1 MDSFEASRIKVIIVE
16 FGVAF
21 WGATFLFPTVINTMA
36 GVHPNGFWEMFGP
49 YWFGSLVIVFVFLW
63 CLRKWFM
70 PGQWIGRDLKGSDW
84 RRVCAIFSGFFL
96 MYWSLWFFT

>member
-1 MDSFEASRIKVIIVE
+1 MDSFEASRVKVIIVE

-21 WGATFLFPTVINTMA
+21 LSATFLFPMVINTMA
-36 GVHPNGFWEMFGP
+36 GVHPNGFLKMFGP
-49 YWFGSLVIVFVFLW
+49 YWFGSLVAVFVFLW
-63 CLRKWFM
+63 CFRQWFM

-84 RRVCAIFSGFFL
+84 RRVCAIFSGLLL